1 MRRIIV
7 MLLASGFVFGAG
19 CRKKEKAEA
28 EPVSAEVLAR
38 YHFLGAA
45 QLERNPAAAKLKEL
59 WNLPESRRLA
69 EQTLQKLAH
78 APKTFYGDQ
87 ITPTQ
92 DERGA
97 AILRPLLGDLFDHES
112 FLQVRGPAA
121 RTAEWTLLAHLPP
134 DRLKAWSAGLSE
146 LTPLWNL
153 GRPATI
159 AVEGFAGWE
168 IKGSKMP
175 TLIRCAQAGEWLVL
189 GVGQNA
195 LPAWEESLRRI
206 KSGGRPI
213 ANASTYWLEAEAN
226 LPRLVETLSLWPAFK
241 WPQIRLSIMGTG
253 ETLRSTARMVFPE
266 PVTGPL
272 NPWRVPT
279 NLIGEPLISFT
290 AARGIAPLLSNSKSL
305 QELGLKPVPN
315 ELYMWAQSAVTF
327 QTFLAF
333 PVSGA
338 TEKLQ
343 HIGDRAPSLLG
354 TNWQQR
360 GTAQIEWQATNKQ
373 VFWKGLPF
381 ITPYLRPA
389 EFAGTDFILGGL
401 FPPVPRNHPPP
412 HDLLAQFLERKDLVY
427 YDWEITEARLA
438 QWRVMAQ
445 LFAVIADK
453 PQLTTNTAALP
464 WLMKVEPQ
472 LGNTVTE
479 IASNSPKEWALI
491 RKSHLGFTGAELVTL
506 ARWLEST
513 NFPKLTFDLP
523 PDRRPPSVKP
533 SPQSP

>member
-7 MLLASGFVFGAG
+7 MLFAFGFVFGTG
-19 CRKKEKAEA
+19 CRKKEAAKA
-28 EPVSAEVLAR
+28 EPVSSEVLTR

-45 QLERNPAAAKLKEL
+45 QLEKNPAGAKLKEI

-78 APKTFYGDQ
+78 APKTFYGEQ
-87 ITPTQ
+87 ITPVQ
-92 DERGA
+92 EERGA
-97 AILRPLLGDLFDHES
+97 AILQPLLGDLFNHES
-112 FLQVRGPAA
+112 FLQVRGPAD
-121 RTAEWTLLAHLPP
+121 RTAEWTFLAHLPA

-146 LTPLWNL
+146 LLLLWNL
-153 GRPATI
+153 GTPATN

-168 IKGSKMP
+168 LKRSNAPG
-175 TLIRCAQAGEWLVL
+175 LVRYAQAGEWLVL
-189 GVGQNA
+189 GAGQNA
-195 LPAWEESLRRI
+195 LPVWEEAVRRI

-213 ANASTYWLEAEAN
+213 ATASTYWLEAEVN
-226 LPRLVETLSLWPAFK
+226 LPRLVETLSLSPAFK

-266 PVTGPL
+266 AVTGLL

-279 NLIGEPLISFT
+279 NFISEPLISFT
-290 AARGIAPLLSNSKSL
+290 AARGIAPLLSNSKLL
-305 QELGLKPVPN
+305 QELGLKPAPN
-315 ELYMWAQSAVTF
+315 ELYVWAQSAVTF

-333 PVSGA
+333 PVAGVKD
-338 TEKLQ
+338 KLR
-343 HIGDRAPSLLG
+343 HIGDRAPSLFG

-360 GTAQIEWQATNKQ
+360 GTAQIEWQATNNQ

-381 ITPYLRPA
+381 VTPYLRPA
-389 EFAGTDFILGGL
+389 QFDGMDFILGGL
-401 FPPVPRNHPPP
+401 FPPVPLTNPPP
-412 HDLLAQFLERKDLVY
+412 RDLLAQFLERKDLIY

-438 QWRVMAQ
+438 QWRIMAQ

-464 WLMKVEPQ
+464 WLMKIEPQ
-472 LGNTVTE
+472 LGNAVTE
-479 IASNSPKEWALI
+479 IVSTSTKEWALL
-491 RKSHLGFTGAELVTL
+491 RKSHIGFTGAELVAL

-513 NFPKLTFDLP
+513 NFPKLSFDLP
-523 PDRRPPSVKP
+523 PDRPQPSARPPAKEP
-533 SPQSP
+533 